1 MLHLARLM
9 ITKNER
15 KFENMDRAYEIDKEA
30 LSVLM
35 ENETVCWGEVSRL
48 ARDPD
53 GKSYMTVLLGKN
65 QEIGIKEGGEKCVI
79 YADEADTD
87 SDNPYLMSL
96 MGRRIPFIIMGTDED
111 GGRLLCSR
119 KKAQDQLKAAMLQG
133 LAAGKVYEGELVSFS
148 RYGGY
153 IEVSGVT
160 GHIRNSDF
168 STDHSDIKEYMRPGD
183 KVEVRCKEVS
193 QEGYI
198 FWEAL
203 NKVHRTNP
211 LEYDFEEDTIVM
223 GTVVRIADFKRSS
236 GVFVNLQ
243 LGIDAL
249 CPVPREL
256 EIEEGSRVSMKIE
269 SITKDKDP
277 TKPPKIR
284 GRIVRVI

>member
-1 MLHLARLM
+1 
-9 ITKNER
+9 
-15 KFENMDRAYEIDKEA
+15 MDKSYEIDKEA

-35 ENETVCWGEVSRL
+35 EKETICWGEVSRL

-65 QEIGIKEGGEKCVI
+65 QENGIKEGGEKCVI

-96 MGRRIPFIIMGTDED
+96 MGRRIPFIIMGIDEENN
-111 GGRLLCSR
+111 RLLCSR
-119 KKAQDQLKAAMLQG
+119 KKAQDLLKVNMLQG
-133 LAAGKVYEGELVSFS
+133 LASGKVYEGELVSFS

-153 IEVSGVT
+153 IEVSGIT

-168 STDHSDIKEYMRPGD
+168 SDDHSDIREYMKVGD
-183 KVEVRCKEVS
+183 KVEVRCKEIS
-193 QEGYI
+193 KEGYI

-243 LGIDAL
+243 LGIDDAL

-256 EIEEGSRVSMKIE
+256 EIEEGSRVSIKIE
-269 SITKDKDP
+269 SITPDKDA
-277 TKPPKIR
+277 TKAPKIR

>member
-1 MLHLARLM
+1 M
-9 ITKNER
+9 
-15 KFENMDRAYEIDKEA
+15 
-30 LSVLM
+30 
-35 ENETVCWGEVSRL
+35 
-48 ARDPD
+48 
-53 GKSYMTVLLGKN
+53 LLGKN
-65 QEIGIKEGGEKCVI
+65 QENGIKEDGEKCVI

-96 MGRRIPFIIMGTDED
+96 MGRRIPFIIMGIDEE
-111 GGRLLCSR
+111 GNRLLCSR

-133 LAAGKVYEGELVSFS
+133 LASGKVYEGELVSFS

-168 STDHSDIKEYMRPGD
+168 SDDHSDIREYMKVGD

-193 QEGYI
+193 KEGYI

-249 CPVPREL
+249 CPGSWRLRRAPASLSRSSPSLRTRMPPRL
-256 EIEEGSRVSMKIE
+256 LKSAGGLFGSSDT
-269 SITKDKDP
+269 SAYGSFP
-277 TKPPKIR
+277 CG
-284 GRIVRVI
+284 GRLLFYKNAVIPLPLGMGI